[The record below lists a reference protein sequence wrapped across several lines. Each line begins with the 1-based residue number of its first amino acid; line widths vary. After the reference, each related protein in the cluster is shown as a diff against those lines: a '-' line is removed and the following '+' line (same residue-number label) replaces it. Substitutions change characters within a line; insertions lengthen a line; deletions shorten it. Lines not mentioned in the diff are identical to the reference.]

1 MIKSLLLD
9 LDDTLL
15 GNPVDVFMDQY
26 FKRLNVYA
34 SLRFDEKTFLPCLI
48 QATQDVITNTDPR
61 YTNDQVFWR
70 SFEALTGEKRADMEP
85 FFQVFYEEE
94 FAHLKPYTEVRPAAV
109 KLVRAAQERGLAV
122 VVATHPLFPRVAIE
136 HRLEWAG
143 LPVDAFNFALVT
155 SYENMH
161 AAKPQPAYYRE
172 ILSVIGCEPHEALMA
187 GDDWENDI
195 APAAEVGLFTYWIA
209 PEGQAP
215 LEPGTVHGQGS
226 LDDLAELVARG
237 GLERLPQLTQ
247 A

>member
-15 GNPVDVFMDQY
+15 GNPVDVFLDQY

-34 SLRFDEKTFLPCLI
+34 GQRFGEKTFLPYLI
-48 QATQDVITNTDPR
+48 KSTQAVIDNTDPR

-70 SFEALTGEKRADMEP
+70 SFEALTGEKREDMEP
-85 FFQVFYEEE
+85 FFQVFYEVE

-109 KLVRAAQERGLAV
+109 TLVRAAQARGLSV

-143 LPVDAFNFALVT
+143 LPVDEFDFALVT

-161 AAKPQPAYYRE
+161 TAKPQPAYYRE
-172 ILSVIGCEPHEALMA
+172 ILSIVGCEPHEALMV

-209 PEGQAP
+209 PDNATP
-215 LEPGTVHGQGS
+215 HNPSILHGQGT
-226 LDDLAELVARG
+226 LDALAELVADG
-237 GLERLPQLTQ
+237 WLEQLGSPAT